1 MDAAGKTLTVK
12 LAELRPTQMAVGY
25 EGVNAKR
32 SKWRALSV
40 EGKRH
45 FLASHPFSAVYGPG
59 ARYFI
64 VDGHHLALALVWEGV
79 DSVSVRQIEDLSN
92 LDAHQFFTALQKR
105 GLVCPSGAPQTL
117 SALPRALE
125 DLADDPFRSLIA
137 RLRENCGCPKDDAPF
152 AEFRWA
158 DFLRANLKLDL
169 RRSDPALLIK
179 AARKLIRDAW
189 CKNPCAQCRCTEET
203 VS

>member
-1 MDAAGKTLTVK
+1 MDAVGKTITVK

-25 EGVNAKR
+25 DGVNAKR
-32 SKWRALSV
+32 SKWRALSP
-40 EGKRH
+40 EGKRD
-45 FLASHPFSAVYGPG
+45 FLASHPFSAVCGPG

-64 VDGHHLALALVWEGV
+64 VDGHHLALALLREGV
-79 DSVSVRQIEDLSN
+79 DSVAVRQIADLSN
-92 LDAHQFFTALQKR
+92 LDAHQFFMALKRR

-117 SALPRALE
+117 SALPPALE

-137 RLRENCGCPKDDAPF
+137 RLREDCGCPKDQAPF

-158 DFLRANLKLDL
+158 DYLRANLKLDSP
-169 RRSDPALLIK
+169 RGDSARLIK
-179 AARKLIRDAW
+179 AAKKLIRGAW
-189 CKNPCAQCRCTEET
+189 CKNPCALCRCADEA

>member
-1 MDAAGKTLTVK
+1 MDAAGKTITVK
-12 LAELRPTQMAVGY
+12 LAELRPTQTAVGY
-25 EGVNAKR
+25 EGVSAKR

-45 FLASHPFSAVYGPG
+45 FLESHPFSAVGGPG

-64 VDGHHLALALVWEGV
+64 VDGHHLALALLWEGV
-79 DSVSVRQIEDLSN
+79 DSVSVRPIEDLSN
-92 LDAHQFFTALQKR
+92 LDAHQFFMALQKR

-117 SALPRALE
+117 SELPRALL

-137 RLRENCGCPKDDAPF
+137 RLREDCGCPKDDAPF

-179 AARKLIRDAW
+179 AAKKLIRDAW